1 MFQIAAITALL
12 LFASALGARAEEP
25 ARKQRAP
32 INYSERVQIYEMPTT
47 IAPPQRVQ
55 IPDGDR
61 SSDSTPSAFPESV
74 IRKPFPGLSMPTQ
87 PEANPEAYRPGSLRE
102 SITEGLRGS
111 DFRTNTASG
120 WGWLADS
127 IATNRARTE
136 SSSRKDP
143 FRSDDEDDLFSDR
156 RADARTN
163 QTDDARDN
171 RPSRSEEE
179 NRNRDTG
186 ATRIEPI
193 LGWAGGDAPAAPTK
207 SDLALPSV
215 SMDAAIEASAASSA
229 LDWSAPP
236 SYSAWSRSPSDA
248 QRSDVVRDVADQ
260 LSVTRAAA
268 IAPRA
273 EADTARSIPTDARFG
288 NAARFETVDA
298 SSLFSRPTA
307 TLDSGSSFSPFSV
320 APVDATALQIPAAS
334 STLSPISS
342 LGNSS
347 IGSETPARSLGGFGT
362 DRDRATP
369 KTLPW

>member
-1 MFQIAAITALL
+1 MTCVVSIAAFL

-32 INYSERVQIYEMPTT
+32 ISYSERVQLYEMPTT

-55 IPDGDR
+55 IPDDDR
-61 SSDSTPSAFPESV
+61 SSDSTLPAFPDPA
-74 IRKPFPGLSMPTQ
+74 IRKPFIGLAMPTQ

-127 IATNRARTE
+127 IATNRARPE
-136 SSSRKDP
+136 SSSRRDP
-143 FRSDDEDDLFSDR
+143 FSSDDENDRFSDG
-156 RADARTN
+156 RAEARTN
-163 QTDDARDN
+163 QADNSRDN

-193 LGWAGGDAPAAPTK
+193 LGWAGGDARAAPTQ

-215 SMDAAIEASAASSA
+215 SMDAAIDAAAASSA
-229 LDWSAPP
+229 LDWSAAP
-236 SYSAWSRSPSDA
+236 SYSPWNRSPSDA
-248 QRSDVVRDVADQ
+248 QRIDVVRDVADQ
-260 LSVTRAAA
+260 LSTPRAAA

-273 EADTARSIPTDARFG
+273 EADAARSIPTDARFG
-288 NAARFETVDA
+288 NGSRFETVDA

-307 TLDSGSSFSPFSV
+307 TLDSGSSYSPFSV
-320 APVDATALQIPAAS
+320 APVEATALQIPAAS
-334 STLSPISS
+334 STLSPISG